1 MQSDLP
7 TSSQVATHSVGARPE
22 VRAFWTGPQLSP
34 YEELSLR
41 SFIAGGAR
49 VLLYSP
55 NRKLRVPEGV
65 ELVDAAEILS
75 GEVHSFTFADGVRS
89 PALHSDLF
97 RYLAIQRHGGWYAD
111 LDIVLVAK
119 EMPRSKVYLAWE
131 SEKLVNGAVMTFPAT
146 SPFISAAIEEA
157 WKLLPEAG
165 PGAPLSKRI
174 SIGPELVTR
183 LAQDYALDLHV
194 RPRSAAYE
202 ITYDEIPSLFDP
214 SLRDELDE
222 RVSKSDFVHFWN
234 EIWRRVRIP
243 QNYGPPAGSFLDGL
257 FQRFG
262 MEFADDGRLSMDT
275 ISVWFQ
281 ERNALDQLRWR
292 LRTELLPR
300 NALDEAI
307 AQARGDRPRVIYSL
321 AKELPRESN
330 MARTRIA
337 MAPQNLR
344 SFWHGETI
352 GAYQLLCFRS
362 FVERGHSVEL
372 FTFEP
377 HLDLPGWITR
387 RDAAE
392 ILPRERVLRHLPE
405 HGKMAVNADLFRLA
419 LLHRLGG
426 WWIDP
431 DVVLLRSELP
441 AADIWLSGPS
451 EFGAISTAALKL
463 PAAHPALT
471 DALILA
477 GSREDEMEDG
487 GNAGGS
493 LLTQTLATNGMMGA
507 LQSPGLVSPVSWFDV
522 ARLFDPAQTVSVAKE
537 LDGKSFLDLH
547 HEVWL
552 RAGVPTFLG
561 PPRGSFLDRLFQR
574 HQLGL
579 TFATEMEFGDVRR
592 WFAHMYACLRA
603 KNPMDG
609 KLASAAARAASDA

>member
-1 MQSDLP
+1 MQQDLP
-7 TSSQVATHSVGARPE
+7 AASNEIGRGTSQKPE
-22 VRAFWTGPQLSP
+22 VRTFWTGPELSP

-41 SFIAGGAR
+41 SFLAGGAR

-75 GEVHSFTFADGVRS
+75 GEVHRFTFADGMRS

-97 RYLAIQRHGGWYAD
+97 RYLAIERYGGWYAD

-119 EMPRSKVYLAWE
+119 EMPRCKVYLAWE
-131 SEKLVNGAVMTFPAT
+131 SEKLVNGAVMTFPAG
-146 SPFISAAIEEA
+146 SPFVRAAIEEA

-165 PGAPLSKRI
+165 PGASLSKRI
-174 SIGPELVTR
+174 SIGPELVTS
-183 LAQDYALDLHV
+183 LAHDYALDAFV

-222 RVSKSDFVHFWN
+222 RVSRSDFVHFWN

-262 MEFADDGRLSMDT
+262 MEFADEARLSMET
-275 ISVWFQ
+275 ITTWFQ

-292 LRTELLPR
+292 LQTQLLPR
-300 NALDEAI
+300 NALDQVI
-307 AQARGDRPRVIYSL
+307 AQERGDRPRVIYSL
-321 AKELPRESN
+321 AKELPRERSIT
-330 MARTRIA
+330 RTRTA
-337 MAPQNLR
+337 RAPQTLR

-352 GAYQLLCFRS
+352 GTYQLLCLQS

-377 HLDLPGWITR
+377 ALDLPGWITR

-405 HGKMAVNADLFRLA
+405 QGKIAVNADLFRLA

-431 DVVLLRSELP
+431 DVVLLRTELP
-441 AADIWLSGPS
+441 ASDVWVSGPT
-451 EFGAISTAALKL
+451 EFGSLSTAALRF
-463 PAAHPALT
+463 PAAHPSLT

-477 GSREDEMEDG
+477 SSHEDDVEDWG
-487 GNAGGS
+487 DAEDS
-493 LLTQTLATNGMMGA
+493 LLTRSLAANGMVA
-507 LQSPGLVSPVSWFDV
+507 PLQSPGAASPVSWFDV
-522 ARLFDPAQTVSVAKE
+522 ARLFDPSQAASLAKE
-537 LDGKSFLDLH
+537 LDGKCFLDLH

-552 RAGVPTFLG
+552 RAGIPTFLG
-561 PPRGSFLDRLFQR
+561 PPRGSFLDRLLHR
-574 HQLGL
+574 HEFGL
-579 TFATEMEFGDVRR
+579 TFAAEMEFRDVKR
-592 WFAHMYACLRA
+592 WLAHMYAFLRSGTA
-603 KNPMDG
+603 DEAIERGQQLVPQI
-609 KLASAAARAASDA
+609 